1 MRTISHLSSQCHA
14 LNCHPAGFLDSQIQD
29 QNRTLLPCFSQK
41 IQFYSVTLWYSSLG
55 GSGHWSPGGKG
66 TQLFSGTAVQ
76 CFSQGCPSV
85 LLSEFR
91 GLTSALATGRPRKS
105 RPECP
110 FRGWLWSLDD
120 DLGLY
125 TCGLTRC
132 FDSRLSHPEP
142 CTGRVWEEE
151 DVNPL
156 FPVG

>member
-1 MRTISHLSSQCHA
+1 MSCTKLSPSRNLTFPQFKIKIELCFHV
-14 LNCHPAGFLDSQIQD
+14 LVRKSSS
-29 QNRTLLPCFSQK
+29 TLF
-41 IQFYSVTLWYSSLG
+41 VTLWYSSLG

-66 TQLFSGTAVQ
+66 TQPFSGTAVQ
-76 CFSQGCPSV
+76 CFCEGCPSV

-91 GLTSALATGRPRKS
+91 GLTSALTTGRPRKGH
-105 RPECP
+105 PECP
-110 FRGWLWSLDD
+110 FRGRLWSLND

-132 FDSRLSHPEP
+132 YDSRLSHPES